1 MGISQKVEAIGMF
14 ASDGEYVEFGH
25 SVLLEGP
32 VEAWLCDVERSMRW
46 TLKELLKMCRTAL
59 KKMGT
64 KRDKWVKEWAGQV
77 CVIQVKSNIDRAF
90 SRTFCLDRFFKY
102 YIAYHHTTISGN
114 NIKNVFLDE
123 LP

>member
-32 VEAWLCDVERSMRW
+32 VETWLCDVERSMRW

-77 CVIQVKSNIDRAF
+77 CAIQVKSDIDRTF
-90 SRTFCLDRFFKY
+90 STIFLWRLIFQILLHLPS
-102 YIAYHHTTISGN
+102 YHREWEQL
-114 NIKNVFLDE
+114 KVFS
-123 LP
+123 